1 MIVQVLGAGM
11 VFAGCTGVG
20 FSAAKSYAKQ
30 LHALEQLILA
40 LDFMEC
46 QLEYRMLPL
55 PELCR
60 STAEH
65 CSGAVAEAFRIL
77 AAELDRQ
84 ICPDASACMTAALGK
99 AKGLP
104 NGAGTYMRQLGSTL
118 GQFDLT
124 GQLKGLQSV
133 TEGCRQQRDILR
145 THQQERMKCCR
156 TLGLCAGAALVIL
169 LI

>member
-20 FSAAKSYAKQ
+20 FSVAKSYAKQ
-30 LHALEQLILA
+30 LYALEQLIQA
-40 LDFMEC
+40 LEFMEC

-60 STAEH
+60 STAEQ
-65 CSGAVAEAFRIL
+65 CSGAVGETFRIL

-84 ICPDASACMTAALGK
+84 ICPDACACMTAALGK
-99 AKGLP
+99 TKGLP
-104 NGAGTYMRQLGSTL
+104 NRAGVYMQQLGSTL
-118 GQFDLT
+118 GQFDLS

-133 TEGCRQQRDILR
+133 ISGCRQERNVLR